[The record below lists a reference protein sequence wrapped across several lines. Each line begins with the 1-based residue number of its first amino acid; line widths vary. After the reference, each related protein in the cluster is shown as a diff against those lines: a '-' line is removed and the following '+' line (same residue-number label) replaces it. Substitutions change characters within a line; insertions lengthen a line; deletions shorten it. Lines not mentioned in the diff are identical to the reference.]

1 MGENQP
7 RAEHG
12 RPMGD
17 PNEDR
22 ALQILENK
30 ASGQQQLAQLMTR
43 LIAVQNH
50 GNNSGA
56 GGSNVNNGNNG
67 EGSHHEIPTPNQDG
81 AYRGW
86 TKDN

>member
-7 RAEHG
+7 REEHG

-22 ALQILENK
+22 SLQILENIS
-30 ASGQQQLAQLMTR
+30 SGQKQLSQLMTQ
-43 LIAVQNH
+43 LIVAQNH

-67 EGSHHEIPTPNQDG
+67 EGRHHDIPTPNQE
-81 AYRGW
+81 RVP
-86 TKDN
+86 T